1 MSDSVASAL
10 AGAGGGIAS
19 MALTYPLITLSTRS
33 QVSKTERMTQLA
45 TAKKIISEE
54 GVAGLY
60 SYFLFINFIVECPLH
75 CLVLLLLMQFTITGM
90 SM

>member
-19 MALTYPLITLSTRS
+19 MALTYPLITMSTRS
-33 QVSKTERMTQLA
+33 QVSKTERMTQLE

-54 GVAGLY
+54 GIAGLY
-60 SYFLFINFIVECPLH
+60 SY
-75 CLVLLLLMQFTITGM
+75 LLLYL
-90 SM
+90 